1 MIYADTLQKGG
12 FRVRTVTLSVTV
24 TGPEEALNRL
34 ATTLGQNGFA
44 WDVQPTERDP
54 QPKGAVDIDT
64 RSRRV
69 LVDGRE
75 IETTKR
81 EFDLLLFFGKHAGAA
96 VTRSQLMRSVWGH
109 EHSGERTVD
118 VYIRRLRGKLGRH
131 KDSLTTVRGYGYRF
145 TPGIIQVG

>member
-1 MIYADTLQKGG
+1 MLTLSRKEG
-12 FRVRTVTLSVTV
+12 FVRTVTLSVTV

-34 ATTLGQNGFA
+34 ATTLGQSGFA
-44 WDVQPTERDP
+44 WDVQPTEPDSRP
-54 QPKGAVDIDT
+54 AVAVDIDT

-131 KDSLTTVRGYGYRF
+131 KDSLATVRGFGYRF

>member
-1 MIYADTLQKGG
+1 MLTLSRKEG
-12 FRVRTVTLSVTV
+12 FVRTVTLSVTV

-34 ATTLGQNGFA
+34 ATTLGQSGFA
-44 WDVQPTERDP
+44 WDVQPTEPDP
-54 QPKGAVDIDT
+54 RPSIAVDIDP

-75 IETTKR
+75 VETTKR

-118 VYIRRLRGKLGRH
+118 VYIRRLRSKLGRH

-145 TPGIIQVG
+145 TPGIIHVA